1 MTKYGR
7 DGGVGIRIA
16 EVVAFYKLEGVL
28 ADSGGGG
35 PLDSVVLVKDGKAV
49 AVTVTSTAIITDR
62 NE

>member
-35 PLDSVVLVKDGKAV
+35 PFGLGGTGKGWEGGCRYGHV
-49 AVTVTSTAIITDR
+49 YGY
-62 NE
+62 NYGQK